1 MTKENPLPAPVFSMN
16 YWQHI
21 KEFLLRGEQRIYYWI
36 FTFSLLLPNIIL
48 SVVMQ
53 QSMIGRVL
61 NILLMLPLYMLVMLV
76 AKRPGRVYWSLLVLV
91 LLHMFQLVLLTIFS
105 GSVVAVDMI
114 LNLFTSEPDEATE
127 LLSNILWPILG
138 ALALYVPVL
147 ILATLSARNRK
158 TLSSAF
164 RKRTALYAFILLIV
178 ALPVYIG
185 AKKRFPYLHLRA
197 EVYPMSVFYNM
208 YLATKKLSQ
217 VFRYTYTSEN
227 FCYGATSERA
237 KDGREVYVLILG
249 ETSRAHSWSLYG
261 YSRPTTPRLDTMSRE
276 GLIPFADVLTQS
288 NTTYKSIPIILSPAD
303 ASSSEELPR
312 VRGILEAY
320 KEAGFYTAFVSNQP
334 GNHSYVDFFAMQ
346 GDEYHSIRKELRRSK
361 RRLYDTDM
369 LPYLEQLLSS
379 DHPRLFIV
387 LHTYGA
393 HFSYRDRYPKDAA
406 PFPVPHRYSGSAK
419 DSLALRNAYD
429 NAIWQTDCFLDK
441 VIRMLGAQD
450 RHSALMY
457 VSDHGEDVY
466 DDSRERFLHSSP
478 DVSYYQL
485 HVPLLLWF
493 SPAYRE
499 AHPELVAA
507 ARANQQRAAS
517 TNTVFHTLLQLS
529 GVRTR
534 YRRDSLSLVSPSF
547 LEQQRYY
554 LNDRYECLPI
564 EGLDLSEE
572 DVQLFRQKGLR
583 YEPIP
588 SE

>member
-1 MTKENPLPAPVFSMN
+1 MN
-16 YWQHI
+16 YWRPI
-21 KEFLLRGEQRIYYWI
+21 KEFLLRGEQRTYYWI
-36 FTFSLLLPNIIL
+36 FTLSLLLPNVIL

-53 QSMIGRVL
+53 QPMIGRVL

-138 ALALYVPVL
+138 SLALYVPVL
-147 ILATLSARNRK
+147 ILATFSARNRK
-158 TLSSAF
+158 VLSAPF
-164 RKRTALYAFILLIV
+164 RRRTALSALGLLIV

-185 AKKRFPYLHLRA
+185 AKQRFPYLHLRA

-208 YLATKKLSQ
+208 YLATKKLRQ
-217 VFRYTYTSEN
+217 VYRYTYTSET
-227 FCYGATSERA
+227 FSYGATSERPSEE
-237 KDGREVYVLILG
+237 REVYVLVLG

-261 YSRPTTPRLDTMSRE
+261 YARPTTPRLDTMSRE

-303 ASSSEELPR
+303 AASAEELPR

-346 GDEYHSIRKELRRSK
+346 GDEYHSIRKELRHGK
-361 RRLYDTDM
+361 RRLYDSDM
-369 LPYLEQLLSS
+369 LPYLKRLLAS

-393 HFSYRDRYPKDAA
+393 HFSYRDRYPKDVA
-406 PFPVPHRYSGSAK
+406 PFPVPRRYSGAAK
-419 DSLALRNAYD
+419 DSLALRSAYD
-429 NAIWQTDCFLDK
+429 NAIWQTDRFVDE
-441 VIRMLGAQD
+441 VIRLLGAQD
-450 RHSALMY
+450 RRAALLY

-485 HVPLLLWF
+485 HVPLLLWL
-493 SPAYRE
+493 SPSYRQV
-499 AHPELVAA
+499 HPELTEA
-507 ARANQQRAAS
+507 ARANQRRAAS

-529 GVRTR
+529 GIRTR
-534 YRRDSLSLVSPSF
+534 YRRDSLSLVSPTF

-564 EGLDLSEE
+564 EQLDLSQI
-572 DVQLFRQKGLR
+572 DVELFHQKGLR
-583 YEPIP
+583 YDAKEGN
-588 SE
+588 

>member
-227 FCYGATSERA
+227 FCYGATSARA
-237 KDGREVYVLILG
+237 KDGREVYGPDPWGDFASSQLEPLWLL
-249 ETSRAHSWSLYG
+249 S
-261 YSRPTTPRLDTMSRE
+261 PDDPRLDTVSRE

-369 LPYLEQLLSS
+369 LPYLERLLSS

-406 PFPVPHRYSGSAK
+406 PFPVPRRYSGSAK

-429 NAIWQTDCFLDK
+429 NAIWQTDRFVDE
-441 VIRMLGAQD
+441 VIRMLRAQD
-450 RHSALMY
+450 RPSALMY
-457 VSDHGEDVY
+457 VSDM
-466 DDSRERFLHSSP
+466 
-478 DVSYYQL
+478 
-485 HVPLLLWF
+485 
-493 SPAYRE
+493 
-499 AHPELVAA
+499 
-507 ARANQQRAAS
+507 
-517 TNTVFHTLLQLS
+517 
-529 GVRTR
+529 VRTCMTIAES
-534 YRRDSLSLVSPSF
+534 DSYTLRPMSPTTSCMSLFCCGS
-547 LEQQRYY
+547 R
-554 LNDRYECLPI
+554 LPI
-564 EGLDLSEE
+564 GRSTPSWWQQHEPTSSE
-572 DVQLFRQKGLR
+572 QPRPTR
-583 YEPIP
+583 SSIP
-588 SE
+588 YSSSRGYVHATAEIVSRWLALPSWSSSATI